1 MGFYFHGFR
10 CTSLFFKM
18 SIYNNYKP
26 GWTNLNIGNFHVL
39 AKVVVQGNE
48 LVDVSTLKKNPS
60 PL

>member
-1 MGFYFHGFR
+1 
-10 CTSLFFKM
+10 M

-26 GWTNLNIGNFHVL
+26 GWTDLNIGNFHVL